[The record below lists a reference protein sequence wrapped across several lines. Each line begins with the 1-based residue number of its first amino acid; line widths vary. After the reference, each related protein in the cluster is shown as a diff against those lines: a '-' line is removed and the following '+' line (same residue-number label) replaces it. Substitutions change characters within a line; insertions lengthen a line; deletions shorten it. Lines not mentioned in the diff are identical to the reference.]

1 MNLTSVPR
9 EGLFEEYA
17 NICTS
22 FLICF
27 GRDFD
32 DVADGIDTRMKMK
45 IKKTHILTDTLSL
58 FFSPLCETES
68 VLN

>member
-1 MNLTSVPR
+1 MNLTPVPR

-45 IKKTHILTDTLSL
+45 IKKNSHFNRHSFA
-58 FFSPLCETES
+58 FFPPLCETES